1 MAGMK
6 YIKFDYAGFIIFDK
20 SQKHSEIAKK
30 FPNDTVLSAGFVE
43 MSLDTADQVGC
54 YGESTSLNK
63 KSEKGDREMLFRR
76 LSLYAY

>member
-6 YIKFDYAGFIIFDK
+6 YIKFEYAGFVVFDK
-20 SQKHSEIAKK
+20 SQKHSDVAEKY
-30 FPNDTVLSAGFVE
+30 PNDTVLSAGFVE
-43 MSLDTADQVGC
+43 MGIDQAIQIGC

-63 KSEKGDREMLFRR
+63 KAEKGDAEKLFRR